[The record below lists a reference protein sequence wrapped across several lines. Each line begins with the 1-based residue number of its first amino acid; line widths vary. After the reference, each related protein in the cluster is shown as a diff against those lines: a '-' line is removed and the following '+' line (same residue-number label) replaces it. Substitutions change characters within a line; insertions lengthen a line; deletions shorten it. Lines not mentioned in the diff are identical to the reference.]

1 MENKIKELEIKL
13 EEFQNSVNMKIQSEL
28 WNLLTLEKRYFKK

>member
-1 MENKIKELEIKL
+1 LKVIDKYIYDYYK
-13 EEFQNSVNMKIQSEL
+13 VNMKIQSEL